1 MSGLEVIT
9 KQLENKMKDCF
20 QWNNGDVYVNKCKY
34 CKYFKNDCEFA
45 SVNKQLDPD
54 GNFVAFGQ
62 FEKTSVIRDC
72 LSCSNS
78 FSEEGNLNGDIIH
91 CMEQNEKVVD
101 DDFYCNNWN

>member
-1 MSGLEVIT
+1 MA
-9 KQLENKMKDCF
+9 C
-20 QWNNGDVYVNKCKY
+20 
-34 CKYFKNDCEFA
+34 
-45 SVNKQLDPD
+45 
-54 GNFVAFGQ
+54 GQ
-62 FEKTSVIRDC
+62 FEKSSVIRDC

>member
-1 MSGLEVIT
+1 M
-9 KQLENKMKDCF
+9 
-20 QWNNGDVYVNKCKY
+20 
-34 CKYFKNDCEFA
+34 
-45 SVNKQLDPD
+45 
-54 GNFVAFGQ
+54 AFGQ